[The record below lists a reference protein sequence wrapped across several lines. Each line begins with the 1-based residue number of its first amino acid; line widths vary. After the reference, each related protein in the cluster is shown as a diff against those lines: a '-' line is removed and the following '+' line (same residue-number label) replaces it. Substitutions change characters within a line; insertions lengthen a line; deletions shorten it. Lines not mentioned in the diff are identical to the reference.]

1 MYAIHSEAIKKFFL
15 FAERHVNTE
24 VSKPLWKYEA
34 LIGNLDFDKQNQS
47 LRSVRNH
54 INFK

>member
-1 MYAIHSEAIKKFFL
+1 MYALHSEAIKKFFL